1 MKRRN
6 PSATAAAAA
15 INELDELRISILLE
29 PTETSIHAFRVGFK
43 KLRALY
49 RMEGM
54 VQHQQQF
61 KLHRNLK
68 IIYGAAGAVRD
79 TQLLLAFIKPELG
92 STKLPSLLEEQLETH
107 QAALLIRLQETDAV
121 RADDAPLASKLASWK
136 QSAHNK
142 YEAWFNNKLREYIHL
157 SEHTLYDD
165 ALHELRKLLKDIL
178 YNHQWL
184 LKTKRAIGKIADL
197 PIQNIDE
204 LQSLLGDYQD
214 MVVRASVIRQ
224 LALMPI
230 LQENAAVL
238 EAWLTG
244 AFRKQQKMR
253 MDLELPIRSLQH
265 LFHLHTS

>member
-1 MKRRN
+1 MGSLN
-6 PSATAAAAA
+6 PSAAAASSA
-15 INELDELRISILLE
+15 INELDELRISILLD
-29 PTETSIHAFRVGFK
+29 PTEEAIHAFRVGFK

-61 KLHRNLK
+61 KMHRNLK
-68 IIYGAAGAVRD
+68 ILYSAAGAVRD
-79 TQLLLAFIKPELG
+79 AQLLLAFIKPELG
-92 STKLPSLLEEQLETH
+92 NTKLPSLLEEQLETH
-107 QAALLIRLQETDAV
+107 QDALLIRLQETGAV
-121 RADDAPLASKLASWK
+121 RADDAPIASKLANWK
-136 QSAHNK
+136 QSSHNK
-142 YEAWFNNKLREYIHL
+142 YEAFFNNKLREYIHL

-184 LKTKRAIGKIADL
+184 LKTKRAVGKIAAL
-197 PIQNIDE
+197 PIKEIDE
-204 LQSLLGDYQD
+204 LQKLLGDYQD

-224 LALMPI
+224 LALMPA
-230 LQENAAVL
+230 LREDAEVL

>member
-29 PTETSIHAFRVGFK
+29 PTEEFIHAFRVGFK

-61 KLHRNLK
+61 KMHRNLK
-68 IIYGAAGAVRD
+68 ILYGAAGAVRD
-79 TQLLLAFIKPELG
+79 TQLLLAFIKPELTN
-92 STKLPSLLEEQLETH
+92 TKLPFLLEARLQTH
-107 QAALLIRLQETDAV
+107 HEALLIKLQETGAV
-121 RADDAPLASKLASWK
+121 RSDDSAIASKLTDWK
-136 QSAHNK
+136 YSSHSK
-142 YEAWFNNKLREYIHL
+142 YERYFSDLLREYIHL

-184 LKTKRAIGKIADL
+184 LKTKRAVGKITAL
-197 PIQNIDE
+197 PIKEIDE
-204 LQSLLGDYQD
+204 LQKLLGDYQD

-224 LALMPI
+224 LALMPD
-230 LQENAAVL
+230 LSDDASVL
-238 EAWLTG
+238 EAWLTE